1 MKSKAVDY
9 LKCIAALLVIN
20 THITVLYP
28 PKLGFLA
35 WGGFF
40 ANSIFFF
47 VSGYCLTS
55 VNRSFPKWYMRR
67 FIRVYIPYIIMLPLL
82 FFAGRLA
89 GWNTV
94 NIIMPF
100 EEYHFIPT
108 ILLLYIVYYFL
119 SKVNQKTKIGYSAQV
134 AALTAIAILYY
145 ILIFDKVNGYI
156 LEHFTFIE
164 TISYLIP
171 LLLGGMAKEGKWI
184 RSKLI
189 SGILIVFSFALYV
202 YQSFRGFPDFL
213 KILQPCIGLFFAY
226 ALGCFFLSVEDK
238 LPQIIII
245 EFISAVTLECYL
257 VQFISLDA
265 FTNTGFPTNIVYH
278 VSCTLAVAYC
288 LHWCSDIIVKRIN
301 KLIEKPMLI

>member
-1 MKSKAVDY
+1 MRSKAVDF

-28 PKLGFLA
+28 PRLGFLA

-47 VSGYCLTS
+47 VSGYCLTN

-67 FIRVYIPYIIMLPLL
+67 FIRVYIPYLFMLPLL
-82 FFAGRLA
+82 FFAGRLG

-108 ILLLYIVYYFL
+108 ILMLYIVYYFL
-119 SKVNQKTKIGYSAQV
+119 TKANQKTKIGYSAQLV
-134 AALTAIAILYY
+134 ILTTCAILYY
-145 ILIFDKVNGYI
+145 IFIFDKVNGYI

-171 LLLGGMAKEGKWI
+171 MLLGGMAKEGKWI
-184 RSKLI
+184 KSKSI
-189 SGILIVFSFALYV
+189 SGILIIITFALYV
-202 YQSFRGFPDFL
+202 YQSFKGFPYQL
-213 KILQPCIGLFFAY
+213 KILQPCIGLFFSY
-226 ALGCFFLSVEDK
+226 ALGSLLLSLEDK
-238 LPQIIII
+238 LPKIKIV
-245 EFISAVTLECYL
+245 EFVSAVTLECYL

-265 FTNTGFPTNIVYH
+265 FVNTGFPTNIVYH
-278 VSCTLAVAYC
+278 VICTLAAAYC
-288 LHWCSDIIVKRIN
+288 LHWCSDIVVKRIN
-301 KLIEKPMLI
+301 KLVGSNKNV